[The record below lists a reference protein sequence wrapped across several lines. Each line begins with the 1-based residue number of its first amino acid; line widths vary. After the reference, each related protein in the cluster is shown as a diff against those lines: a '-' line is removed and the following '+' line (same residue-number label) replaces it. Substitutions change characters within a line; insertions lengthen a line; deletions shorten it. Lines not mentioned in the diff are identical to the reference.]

1 MGTFVQGKSRFAR
14 AFLAVP
20 LLLSLFAFVGL
31 TPAASSSLAFYEL
44 ECSPSAPARKLMFPA
59 DKCYGFVDVVP
70 RVRGKKGLKSQRY
83 AAQGKIDVPKDM
95 VVGFVANR
103 FFFEKPQ
110 IIKGFAPDSF
120 DVVTLKL
127 LSMDDSEDD
136 LVDRALAAMTHLK
149 GIRAL
154 VLDKS
159 DASDEGF
166 KSVAKLTGLE
176 KLNAFLV
183 PSQGA
188 LLKDCTTLKKLKI
201 LCLDS
206 VTIKEEYLKY
216 LREYSSL
223 RSLSLSHTGL
233 GDVGLKSIGACTNIE
248 ELVISRNSRITD
260 AGLAHLKSLS
270 KLRSINLLET
280 SVTAKGL
287 LALKGL
293 PLRSLLVSSTNISES
308 EASMLK
314 AAFPGLNISIKN
326 EKPKVD
332 EDTNTIFGQMS
343 RQRKL

>member
-1 MGTFVQGKSRFAR
+1 
-14 AFLAVP
+14 
-20 LLLSLFAFVGL
+20 
-31 TPAASSSLAFYEL
+31 
-44 ECSPSAPARKLMFPA
+44 MFPA

-70 RVRGKKGLKSQRY
+70 RVSGKVKGLKSQRL

-95 VVGFVANR
+95 VVGFIANR
-103 FFFEKPQ
+103 FFFGKPQ
-110 IIKGFAPDSF
+110 IIKDFAPDSF
-120 DVVTLKL
+120 EVVTLKL

-176 KLNAFLV
+176 KLDAFLV
-183 PSQGA
+183 PSEGA
-188 LLKDCTTLKKLKI
+188 LLKYCTTLKKLKI
-201 LCLDS
+201 LSLDS
-206 VTIKEEYLKY
+206 VTVKEEYLKY
-216 LREYSSL
+216 LKEYSSL

-233 GDVGLKSIGACTNIE
+233 GDVGLKSIGACAGIE

-270 KLRSINLLET
+270 KLRSINLQET

-293 PLRSLLVSSTNISES
+293 PLRSLLVCSTNISE
-308 EASMLK
+308 ADAARLR